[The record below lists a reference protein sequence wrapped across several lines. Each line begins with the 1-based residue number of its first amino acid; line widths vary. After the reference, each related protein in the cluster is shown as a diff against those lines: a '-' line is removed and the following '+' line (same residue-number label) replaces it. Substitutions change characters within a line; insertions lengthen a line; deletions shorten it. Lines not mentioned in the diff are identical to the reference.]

1 MRPSATVTDSGRL
14 RPGVLGEMVLNF
26 MAAHPDEAFTA
37 TAISRSIER
46 SSGAIANSLV
56 TLTERGTVRQVTDQP
71 RRYQYVPAQ
80 DASSATAGN

>member
-1 MRPSATVTDSGRL
+1 
-14 RPGVLGEMVLNF
+14 

-37 TAISRSIER
+37 TATSRSIER

-56 TLTERGTVRQVTDQP
+56 TLAKRSTVRQVTDQP